1 MLTVRTMEFGEAVL
15 DWDGQNAEIL
25 RKYRMPAKGRNTLIS
40 IFTRGDETALSNH
53 RSASP
58 SHHSLT
64 PLAAEVEAILP
75 VTRVALLERLQQV
88 LGHHF
93 GNPSLLDLALTHSS
107 VAYEEQAKQ
116 DPRADNEQLEFLGD
130 AVLGLVVTEHLFRVY
145 PEFSEGAW
153 TRLRSQFVSRPHLAS
168 VAQAIGLGE
177 FLRLGKGEE
186 KSGGRKKPAILA
198 NAVESVIA
206 AVYLDGGMEA
216 AVRLV
221 RTWLL
226 DETLESVVEAARA
239 GDVGDYKSML
249 QEYSQAHGLGQP
261 RYQLTSETGP
271 DHRKSF
277 VVEVKFLDA
286 SAVETTLAS
295 AAGTRKKHAEQE
307 AARLAL
313 QHLRTMQSPEHPPV
327 AEHFEARKPVRE
339 KTVAGKRR

>member
-1 MLTVRTMEFGEAVL
+1 M
-15 DWDGQNAEIL
+15 
-25 RKYRMPAKGRNTLIS
+25 
-40 IFTRGDETALSNH
+40 SNH

-58 SHHSLT
+58 AKQTGPPKDAGDPAVLS
-64 PLAAEVEAILP
+64 AGRAV
-75 VTRVALLERLQQV
+75 LLERLQQL
-88 LGHHF
+88 LGYKFRH
-93 GNPSLLDLALTHSS
+93 SALLELALTHSS
-107 VAYEEQAKQ
+107 VAYEEQAQ
-116 DPRADNEQLEFLGD
+116 HDTREDNEQLEFLGD
-130 AVLGLVVTEHLFRVY
+130 AVLGLVVTEHLFRMY

-168 VAQAIGLGE
+168 VAQTIGLGE
-177 FLRLGKGEE
+177 FMRLGKGEE

-206 AVYLDGGMEA
+206 AVYLDGGMES

-226 DETLESVVEAARA
+226 DETMEAVVEAARA
-239 GDVGDYKSML
+239 GEVGDYKSML

-277 VVEVKFLDA
+277 VVEVKFLDPA
-286 SAVETTLAS
+286 AVETTLAS

-313 QHLRTMQSPEHPPV
+313 KHLRSLQTTEPAALTEDLAVQKQV
-327 AEHFEARKPVRE
+327 RARN
-339 KTVAGKRR
+339 VAGKKK

>member
-1 MLTVRTMEFGEAVL
+1 M
-15 DWDGQNAEIL
+15 
-25 RKYRMPAKGRNTLIS
+25 
-40 IFTRGDETALSNH
+40 SNH

-58 SHHSLT
+58 TERSG
-64 PLAAEVEAILP
+64 PARGADDPAILP
-75 VTRVALLERLQQV
+75 ATRPGRRGELERLQQL
-88 LGHHF
+88 LGYQFRH
-93 GNPSLLDLALTHSS
+93 PALLDLALTHSS
-107 VAYEEQAKQ
+107 VAYEEQTNQ
-116 DPRADNEQLEFLGD
+116 DPREDNEQLEFLGD
-130 AVLGLVVTEHLFRVY
+130 AVLGLVVTDQLFRAY

-177 FLRLGKGEE
+177 FLRVGKGEE

-206 AVYLDGGMEA
+206 AVYLDGGMEP
-216 AVRLV
+216 AVQLV

-226 DETLESVVEAARA
+226 DETMEAVVEAARA
-239 GDVGDYKSML
+239 GEVGDYKSRL

-277 VVEVKFLDA
+277 VVEVKLLDP
-286 SAVETTLAS
+286 SAVETTVAS
-295 AAGTRKKHAEQE
+295 AGGTRKKHAEQE

-313 QHLRTMQSPEHPPV
+313 QHLRSLQT
-327 AEHFEARKPVRE
+327 AEPAAVTDDLGTEKQLRK
-339 KTVAGKRR
+339 KKLAGKGK

>member
-1 MLTVRTMEFGEAVL
+1 MDAGDPGVVPAGRAVRHSGL
-15 DWDGQNAEIL
+15 D
-25 RKYRMPAKGRNTLIS
+25 
-40 IFTRGDETALSNH
+40 
-53 RSASP
+53 
-58 SHHSLT
+58 
-64 PLAAEVEAILP
+64 
-75 VTRVALLERLQQV
+75 RLQQL
-88 LGHHF
+88 LGYQF
-93 GNPSLLDLALTHSS
+93 RDPALLDLALTHSS
-107 VAYEEQAKQ
+107 VAYEEQTEQ
-116 DPRADNEQLEFLGD
+116 ELREDNEQLEFLGD
-130 AVLGLVVTEHLFRVY
+130 AVLGLVVTEHLYRMY

-168 VAQAIGLGE
+168 VALAIGLGE

-206 AVYLDGGMEA
+206 AVYLDGGMES

-226 DETLESVVEAARA
+226 DETMEAVVEAARA
-239 GDVGDYKSML
+239 GEVGDYKSML

-277 VVEVKFLDA
+277 VVEVTFTDLAANEK
-286 SAVETTLAS
+286 TLAS
-295 AAGTRKKHAEQE
+295 ATGTRKKHAEQE

-313 QHLRTMQSPEHPPV
+313 QHLRSLQTTEPSALPEGWN
-327 AEHFEARKPVRE
+327 EEKEARE
-339 KTVAGKRR
+339 KTVAGKRK